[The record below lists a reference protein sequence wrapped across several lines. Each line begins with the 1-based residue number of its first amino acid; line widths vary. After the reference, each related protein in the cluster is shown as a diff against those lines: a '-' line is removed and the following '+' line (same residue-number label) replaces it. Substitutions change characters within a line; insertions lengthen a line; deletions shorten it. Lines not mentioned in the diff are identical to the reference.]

1 MQIIENNFENV
12 TSSLPKL
19 NNKSA
24 RQIYEKV
31 LTLLMQGFSILEE
44 KAKDLVHLVYG
55 QLYQNC
61 STGLSR
67 DLKQIGTNFF
77 STDASKTK

>member
-1 MQIIENNFENV
+1 M

-44 KAKDLVHLVYG
+44 KAKDLVDLVYG
-55 QLYQNC
+55 
-61 STGLSR
+61 
-67 DLKQIGTNFF
+67 
-77 STDASKTK
+77 